1 MTSTVEDSSRVTIVA
16 PSTQMDL
23 VLPAD
28 VPLADLLPA
37 LLRHASDD
45 LADDGVAHQ
54 GWVLRRLGGPPLDT
68 GRTAVQLDIR
78 DGEVLYLA
86 PRSEATP
93 EVVFDDVVDAV
104 ASATQQRAG
113 RWGPADTGRFAVGFA
128 TAALLGGLAATL
140 LAGPPQL
147 PGALIAAGLGL
158 MLVTVAALTSRL
170 GGDSR
175 AGAVFALVSTA
186 YGGAA
191 GLLLL
196 ADDRALSGVAAP
208 DLLIAATFVVVYAAL
223 ATLAV
228 GDYPQVFLGTGAAGI
243 ALGAGAGTALVFGAS
258 PAVAAAVVGTAAFAT
273 IPAHPMLSYR
283 IAGIPIPAV
292 PTGPDDLKSDSSTV
306 DGRRVLMLSDRAAE
320 FLSGLS
326 CTVGVVVLVSVVLL
340 VVDGGWQGQLLAAL
354 LSVLLMLRARPLPG
368 RAQRLPVLV
377 AGAAGLVVVAAAVFA
392 AGDLGVRL
400 GLVLAGVILAAAV
413 SALYGM
419 LLSQRRWS
427 PVWGRMLDIG
437 EILMIVALV
446 PIAAWV
452 AGLYAWV
459 ATISG

>member
-1 MTSTVEDSSRVTIVA
+1 VTSTVEGTSRVTIVA
-16 PSTQMDL
+16 PGTQMDL

-28 VPLADLLPA
+28 IPLADLLPT
-37 LLRHASDD
+37 LLRHAGDD
-45 LADDGVAHQ
+45 LADDGVDHQ
-54 GWVLRRLGGPPLDT
+54 GWVLRRLGGAPLDT

-86 PRSEATP
+86 PRAEAVP

-113 RWGPADTGRFAVGFA
+113 RWGPADTRRFAVGLA
-128 TAALLGGLAATL
+128 TAALLAGLAAVL
-140 LAGPPQL
+140 LAVPPQL
-147 PGALIAAGLGL
+147 PGALIAGGLGL
-158 MLVTVAALTSRL
+158 VLLTVAALVSRL

-175 AGAVFALVSTA
+175 TGAVFALVGTA

-196 ADDRALSGVAAP
+196 GGDRALSGVAAP
-208 DLLIAATFVVVYAAL
+208 DLLMAATFLVVYGAL

-243 ALGAGAGTALVFGAS
+243 ALGAAAGISLVFGAS

-283 IAGIPIPAV
+283 IAGIPIPAI
-292 PTGPDDLKSDSSTV
+292 PTGPEDLKSDSSTV
-306 DGRRVLMLSDRAAE
+306 DGRRVLALADRAAE
-320 FLSGLS
+320 YLSGLAY
-326 CTVGVVVLVSVVLL
+326 TVGVVVFVSVVLL
-340 VVDGGWQGQLLAAL
+340 VVDGGWQGLLLAVL
-354 LSVLLMLRARPLPG
+354 LSVLLMLRARPVPG
-368 RAQRLPVLV
+368 RSHRLPVLI
-377 AGAAGLVVVAAAVFA
+377 AGSAGLGVVAAAVFA
-392 AGDLGVRL
+392 DADLGVRL
-400 GLVLAGVILAAAV
+400 GLVLTGTIGVAAISAAYGLLV
-413 SALYGM
+413 SA
-419 LLSQRRWS
+419 RRTS
-427 PVWGRMLDIG
+427 PVWGRMLDIV

-452 AGLYAWV
+452 ARLYGWV